1 MTSTFKQSLLAAAVA
16 AAVLPTA
23 ALAQSNPPG
32 VTLYGSFEMA
42 LEANSDGTTNRTAMQ
57 NFSSNFGIKG
67 EKQINADLA
76 GIFQVE
82 TGFAADDTSQSKTL
96 ANRNS
101 FVGVKS
107 KSMGTLLMGTHD
119 MPLKDLKGMVKIGF
133 GEGEPMETILHG
145 RGSNQSA
152 SAAIIPPGGVAG
164 TGAFG
169 QVHTRKTNVLLYSSP
184 KFSDMVV
191 KFAYSPDEAA
201 KAAVGVVPAY
211 SQAMTGASIEY
222 NDGKWNAGLAYQSQD
237 NVIAPNGTTIS
248 GYAVQATKAILG
260 MTMGPFKAGVGFSTI
275 DNGAGKK
282 TNNWMVS
289 GAYTMGQIVL
299 KGNYGASS
307 ETFSGA
313 ADDLTM
319 SAIEVDYLVEKSITL
334 FVSYSQINNSK
345 NAKGYFSQADNFPAP
360 TVGKN
365 PTAFNLG
372 VQYKF

>member
-23 ALAQSNPPG
+23 AFAQSAPS
-32 VTLYGSFEMA
+32 VTLYGTFEMA
-42 LEANSDGTTNRTAMQ
+42 LEANSDGTTNRTAIQ

-67 EKQINADLA
+67 EKQINADVA
-76 GIFQVE
+76 GIFQME

-107 KSMGTLLMGTHD
+107 KSLGQLIMGTHD
-119 MPLKDLKGMVKIGF
+119 MPLKDLKGMVKIAL
-133 GEGEPMETILHG
+133 GEGDVMETIIHG

-152 SAAIIPPGGVAG
+152 SASIIPPGGIAG

-169 QVHTRKTNVLLYSSP
+169 QVHTRKTNVLLYTSP
-184 KFSDMVV
+184 KFSNTVV

-201 KAAVGVVPAY
+201 KAATGVVPAY
-211 SQAMTGASIEY
+211 SQAMTGASVEY
-222 NDGKWNAGLAYQSQD
+222 NDNTWNAGLAYQSQD

-248 GYAVQATKAILG
+248 GYSVQASKAIFG
-260 MTMGPFKAGVGFSTI
+260 VTMGQFRAGLSFSNI

-289 GAYTMGQIVL
+289 GAYTMGPMVFKL
-299 KGNYGASS
+299 NHGASS

-319 SAIEVDYLVEKSITL
+319 SSVEFDYALEKSMIL

-345 NAKGYFSQADNFPAP
+345 NGKSYFSQSDNFPAP

-365 PTAFNLG
+365 PTALNLG